1 MLCIGN
7 YSIIRHTSPVTRIP
21 TPRRSRQALSK
32 SNKRS
37 RTAGSLTIRMA
48 GRDDAPLSVDE
59 LKETL
64 YATIRLLEPF
74 SSSHRIKRAA
84 LYLTSVDEHG
94 ALSSIGFEENIT
106 LRPYDCAADTFDTSK
121 R

>member
-1 MLCIGN
+1 
-7 YSIIRHTSPVTRIP
+7 VTRIP
-21 TPRRSRQALSK
+21 PPRRSRQAHSK
-32 SNKRS
+32 SAKQT
-37 RTAGSLTIRMA
+37 RTAGSLTIKMA
-48 GRDDAPLSVDE
+48 GRDDAPLSVAE
-59 LKETL
+59 FKETL

-94 ALSSIGFEENIT
+94 TISSIGFDQEIT